1 MASGLLGSLLGNVG
15 LIQKGAEMMGFTMPT
30 WATGA
35 MEIAGKTFR
44 GDAGAGAGGGGGGGS
59 QRYSRAVDLGTS
71 TMGTEQMVGVG
82 EQKAS
87 AAVEYEDELRNIEAA
102 IRLYAKAE

>member
-1 MASGLLGSLLGNVG
+1 MASGLLGSLFSNVG

-35 MEIAGKTFR
+35 MDIAATTFGGK
-44 GDAGAGAGGGGGGGS
+44 GGADGGAGGGGGS
-59 QRYSRAVDLGTS
+59 QRYKRAVDLGAS
-71 TMGTEQMVGVG
+71 RMGTEQMVGVG

-102 IRLYAKAE
+102 IRLYAEAE

>member
-35 MEIAGKTFR
+35 MDIAATTF
-44 GDAGAGAGGGGGGGS
+44 GSKGGTGAGGGGGGGR
-59 QRYSRAVDLGTS
+59 QRYKSAVDLGAS
-71 TMGTEQMVGVG
+71 TMGTEKMIGPG

-87 AAVEYEDELRNIEAA
+87 AAVEYEDELRA
-102 IRLYAKAE
+102 IHSALGLYARSE

>member
-1 MASGLLGSLLGNVG
+1 MASGLLGSLLGNTG
-15 LIQKGAEMMGFTMPT
+15 LIQKGAEMMGFTLPS

-35 MEIAGKTFR
+35 MDIARTTFR
-44 GDAGAGAGGGGGGGS
+44 GDAGAGGGGGGGS
-59 QRYSRAVDLGTS
+59 QRYKSAVALGAGK
-71 TMGTEQMVGVG
+71 MGTEQMVGVG

>member
-1 MASGLLGSLLGNVG
+1 MASGLLGSLLGNTG
-15 LIQKGAEMMGFTMPT
+15 LIQKGAEMMGFTMPS

-35 MEIAGKTFR
+35 IDIAAETF
-44 GDAGAGAGGGGGGGS
+44 GSKGGGGGGGTSSS
-59 QRYSRAVDLGTS
+59 QRYSRAVDLG
-71 TMGTEQMVGVG
+71 GTVGVG
-82 EQKAS
+82 EKLVGPGEQKSS

>member
-35 MEIAGKTFR
+35 MEIAGKTFGGR
-44 GDAGAGAGGGGGGGS
+44 DGAGGGGGGGS